1 MYAIPAETAT
11 QGEPFQKENLP
22 GPGKC
27 ATFFHATHFDTRKF
41 VSPCGQFSADC
52 KPPLHGGVKPCNHNT
67 SRRCWKDF
75 GFFQ

>member
-41 VSPCGQFSADC
+41 VSPLWTVFGRLQ
-52 KPPLHGGVKPCNHNT
+52 T
-67 SRRCWKDF
+67 STPWWCEAM
-75 GFFQ
+75 